1 MTGSGAP
8 GSPVDAYDRGA
19 DAWGA
24 HVDPAYRRFAAA
36 LLELAPQTW
45 VGATVVDV
53 AAGSGAVSAALRACG
68 ARPVAIDGATRML
81 RAARVAVRGLPVVA
95 GDALRLPLATA
106 SADGAAVGF
115 CINHVSAPHLLLG
128 ECARVVRPG
137 GSVLASTFAR
147 GPDHPAKE
155 LVDAVAVEH
164 GWQPSSWYT
173 EFRDHARH
181 SDTPELL
188 RRCATRAGLTDP
200 VVEEVVVDTGL
211 ATPEALVGWRLGMP
225 ELAAFS
231 AGLDEGRRADLR
243 RAAIDALGPDPAPLV
258 RLVLLLRGLV
268 PHHAPG
274 RAG

>member
-1 MTGSGAP
+1 MTPSGAP
-8 GSPVDAYDRGA
+8 GSPVQAYDRGA

-36 LLELAPQTW
+36 LLELAPPSW

-53 AAGSGAVSAALRACG
+53 AAGSGAVSAALHARG
-68 ARPVAIDGATRML
+68 ARPVAVEGASRML
-81 RAARVAVRGLPVVA
+81 RAARVAVPGLPVVA
-95 GDALRLPLATA
+95 GDALRLPVATA
-106 SADGAAVGF
+106 SVDGAAVGF
-115 CINHVSAPHLLLG
+115 CVNHVSTPHLLLG

-137 GSVLASTFAR
+137 GAVLASTFAR
-147 GPDHPAKE
+147 GADHPAKE
-155 LVDAVAVEH
+155 VVDAVAGDY

-188 RRCATRAGLTDP
+188 RGCATRAGLTDP

-211 ATPEALVGWRLGMP
+211 STPEDLVGWRLGMP

-231 AGLDEGRRADLR
+231 AGLDEGRRAELR
-243 RAAIDALGPDPAPLV
+243 RDAIVAIGPDPAPLV
-258 RLVLLLRGLV
+258 RRVLLLRGLV
-268 PHHAPG
+268 PYAPG
-274 RAG
+274 KAG